1 MKFNVKWL
9 LLVNSSLFCRFWVKK
24 IKTGHFR
31 PIRAPFCKNTLYAT
45 KETVM
50 KTRDV
55 DYEEEVTD
63 DEGDDEEET
72 AKNPESGENGDAS
85 ENVEFAGDKASEKG
99 QSAKGS
105 KPGTPKSSDSQLN
118 TEGDE
123 EEAKVV
129 EKVKKFKIVTKTKQ
143 EEYATTET
151 TVFLSCGFDQ
161 QIMKLLSLTNSRSTN
176 GRIDNPVFYLSRIQD
191 KGPVPQ
197 PTDFSESC
205 CILPEFLE
213 FGTLTSNSLQMLESV
228 LANVYE
234 PLFEKNISE
243 IPLAFRDE
251 LLAGLNRFVTHM
263 KRTITQLENETRLE
277 VPDHL
282 ENYTT
287 GQQIS
292 NIDLEDLESVVASWQ
307 IQISTSIEEQ
317 VRLKPAGNGP
327 LAEIEFWCERKAA
340 LSALAEQLKLSQ
352 VENTLTTLQRYQ
364 SPTAQ
369 NFKLSRD
376 ELVKLHIEANE
387 NVRFLSTLERHF
399 KNLTQGAVGFNN
411 VIDTIPTMMNSL
423 RMVWIIS
430 RHYNKDERM
439 VPLMERIAWA
449 LCDRVRRII
458 NIKSIYRQ
466 TPAQVKEMTSEAK
479 NALELWRSSYFE
491 VRAQIEASNRD
502 PRWEFDKKKLF
513 EKTDYIAKICGDLYN
528 IAQVSFMMNGG
539 RNTILKPCFEPNCR
553 PNSLSLFKKW
563 STYFKFSFLILFRRQ
578 QLTTD
583 LAKADTLDSF
593 FIALT
598 SHDDSVH
605 VFTKLSLS
613 TAVLELDFSC
623 SLPTQLQHT
632 SQTRVIRPRNSTTSV
647 QISGVRVAPV
657 DGVVRELLFH

>member
-1 MKFNVKWL
+1 MDDTRLEWL
-9 LLVNSSLFCRFWVKK
+9 STALTASIGVPESAFIELLNRDRNEDKIDDFLNARLHVSSCFEKDAAAANSESKKDELIEHLFF
-24 IKTGHFR
+24 
-31 PIRAPFCKNTLYAT
+31 YAT
-45 KETVM
+45 RETVE

-55 DYEEEVTD
+55 EYQEEVTD
-63 DEGDDEEET
+63 DEDEDDAEN
-72 AKNPESGENGDAS
+72 NPENAENA
-85 ENVEFAGDKASEKG
+85 ENNEE
-99 QSAKGS
+99 SAATADNQENDDNKSS
-105 KPGTPKSSDSQLN
+105 KPGTPKSTASEDKPKKYKLI
-118 TEGDE
+118 T
-123 EEAKVV
+123 KV
-129 EKVKKFKIVTKTKQ
+129 KQ
-143 EEYATTET
+143 EEYTET
-151 TVFLSCGFDQ
+151 QISVFLSCGFDQ
-161 QIMKLLSLTNSRSTN
+161 KIMNLLSLTNSRSTN
-176 GRIDNPVFYLSRIQD
+176 GKISNPVFYLSRTQD
-191 KGPVPQ
+191 QPIPQ
-197 PTDFSESC
+197 PTDFQESC
-205 CILPEFLE
+205 QILPEFLE
-213 FGTLTSNSLQMLESV
+213 FGTLTSNSLQMLESI

-234 PLFEKNISE
+234 PLFNKNISE
-243 IPLAFRDE
+243 IPVAFRDE

-282 ENYTT
+282 GNYNAS
-287 GQQIS
+287 QQIS

-307 IQISTSIEEQ
+307 IQISTSIDEQ
-317 VRLKPAGNGP
+317 VRLKPSGNGP

-399 KNLTQGAVGFNN
+399 KNLTQGTVGFNN

-458 NIKSIYRQ
+458 NIKIIYRE
-466 TPAQVKEMTSEAK
+466 TPAQVKEMTIEAK

-528 IAQVSFMMNGG
+528 IAQVSQ
-539 RNTILKPCFEPNCR
+539 
-553 PNSLSLFKKW
+553 SKK
-563 STYFKFSFLILFRRQ
+563 YMFLIY
-578 QLTTD
+578 LTN
-583 LAKADTLDSF
+583 LLWLVKVYL
-593 FIALT
+593 
-598 SHDDSVH
+598 
-605 VFTKLSLS
+605 
-613 TAVLELDFSC
+613 
-623 SLPTQLQHT
+623 LPPQ
-632 SQTRVIRPRNSTTSV
+632 SQYS
-647 QISGVRVAPV
+647 
-657 DGVVRELLFH
+657 

>member
-1 MKFNVKWL
+1 MDDTRLEWL
-9 LLVNSSLFCRFWVKK
+9 STALTASIGVPESAFIELLNRDRNEDKIDDFLNARLHVSSCFEKDAAAANSESKKDELIEHLFF
-24 IKTGHFR
+24 
-31 PIRAPFCKNTLYAT
+31 YAT
-45 KETVM
+45 RETVE

-55 DYEEEVTD
+55 EYQEEVTD
-63 DEGDDEEET
+63 DEDEDDAEN
-72 AKNPESGENGDAS
+72 NPENAENA
-85 ENVEFAGDKASEKG
+85 ENNEE
-99 QSAKGS
+99 SAATADNQENDDNKSS
-105 KPGTPKSSDSQLN
+105 KPGTPKSTASEDKPKKYKLI
-118 TEGDE
+118 T
-123 EEAKVV
+123 KV
-129 EKVKKFKIVTKTKQ
+129 KQ
-143 EEYATTET
+143 EEYTET
-151 TVFLSCGFDQ
+151 QISVFLSCGFDQ
-161 QIMKLLSLTNSRSTN
+161 KIMNLLSLTNSRSTN
-176 GRIDNPVFYLSRIQD
+176 GKISNPVFYLSRTQD
-191 KGPVPQ
+191 QPIPQ
-197 PTDFSESC
+197 PTDFQESC
-205 CILPEFLE
+205 QILPEFLE
-213 FGTLTSNSLQMLESV
+213 FGTLTSNSLQMLESI

-234 PLFEKNISE
+234 PLFNKNISE
-243 IPLAFRDE
+243 IPVAFRDE

-282 ENYTT
+282 GNYNAS
-287 GQQIS
+287 QQIS

-307 IQISTSIEEQ
+307 IQISTSIDEQ
-317 VRLKPAGNGP
+317 VRLKPSGNGP

-399 KNLTQGAVGFNN
+399 KNLTQGTVGFNN

-458 NIKSIYRQ
+458 NIKIIYRE
-466 TPAQVKEMTSEAK
+466 TPAQVKEMTIEAK

-528 IAQVSFMMNGG
+528 IAQVSQ
-539 RNTILKPCFEPNCR
+539 
-553 PNSLSLFKKW
+553 SKK
-563 STYFKFSFLILFRRQ
+563 YMFLIY
-578 QLTTD
+578 LTN
-583 LAKADTLDSF
+583 LLWLVKVYL
-593 FIALT
+593 
-598 SHDDSVH
+598 
-605 VFTKLSLS
+605 
-613 TAVLELDFSC
+613 
-623 SLPTQLQHT
+623 LPPQNQY
-632 SQTRVIRPRNSTTSV
+632 S
-647 QISGVRVAPV
+647 
-657 DGVVRELLFH
+657 